1 MGHIIK
7 VPNHRLTTFLR
18 LWLFLILGSIFTFIS
33 LETAASS
40 QSEFSVY
47 CTSNFD
53 ATGECMD
60 ENSKNLECTLV
71 SSNLI
76 ECANSENKIFECIQF
91 GAIIA
96 HQSQFSCVAKKEDDN
111 SNKFNKTQNFNLNQ
125 PYQNQSDTEQ
135 QQAMPSEAEVLS
147 IPAVK
152 TSITKPST
160 SPPPQKKIIGIDD
173 TDNTFNLD
181 YLDAF

>member
-1 MGHIIK
+1 MIHTQKI
-7 VPNHRLTTFLR
+7 PNNRHSNCLS
-18 LWLFLILGSIFTFIS
+18 LWLLIVLGSIFTFIS
-33 LETAASS
+33 PKTSANS

-71 SSNLI
+71 SGNLI
-76 ECANSENKIFECIQF
+76 ECTNIENKRFECIQF

-96 HQSQFSCVAKKEDDN
+96 HQSQFSCVAKKEDSN
-111 SNKFNKTQNFNLNQ
+111 SNKFNKAKDFDLNQ

-135 QQAMPSEAEVLS
+135 QQAMPSGTQGLS

-152 TSITKPST
+152 TSNTKPST

-173 TDNTFNLD
+173 
-181 YLDAF
+181 

>member
-1 MGHIIK
+1 MIHTQKI
-7 VPNHRLTTFLR
+7 PNNRHSNCLS
-18 LWLFLILGSIFTFIS
+18 LWLLIVLGSIFTFIS
-33 LETAASS
+33 PKTSANS

-71 SSNLI
+71 SGNLI
-76 ECANSENKIFECIQF
+76 ECTNIENKRFECIQF

-96 HQSQFSCVAKKEDDN
+96 HQSQFSCVAKNEDNN
-111 SNKFNKTQNFNLNQ
+111 SNKFNKNQNLKSNKS
-125 PYQNQSDTEQ
+125 YQNQSDPEEQ
-135 QQAMPSEAEVLS
+135 EITPLETQGQS

-152 TSITKPST
+152 SSNAN
-160 SPPPQKKIIGIDD
+160 PPTPATPQDKLIEIDD
-173 TDNTFNLD
+173 NDNTLNVD